1 MLITDTFLILMIV
14 GIVVFVILIVA
25 LLLRR
30 VVPTNEV
37 HIIQSG
43 KSTVSYGKDHSDGNT
58 YYEWPAWIPKI
69 GIVKI
74 ILPVSV
80 FAEDLQS
87 YEAYD
92 KGRLPFVVD
101 IKAFFRITDS
111 NVAAQRVS
119 SFDELRNQLRAILQ
133 GAVRTILAS
142 ADIEE
147 IMQGRSQ
154 FGESFT
160 REVEAQLKN
169 WGVSTVKNIELMDI
183 RDSENSEVIKNIME
197 KKKSLIEMQSRIE
210 VAENNK
216 KANIA
221 EIEAKRETDIQEQE
235 ALQKVG
241 ARTAEKEQAVGI
253 ANELSQQSIKE
264 QAKITK
270 EKELEITKVSEVMQA
285 NINKDVQI
293 VKANQDK
300 ETAAINKEM
309 AIIKAA
315 QEKETTILVA
325 EGTKSTTILVAEG
338 NLESK
343 KRESEGIAV
352 EGTAKAE
359 AEKAMQLAPV
369 QAQIVLAKEIGEN
382 AGYQKYLV
390 TIEQVK
396 ATQAVGIEQAKA
408 LAQAN
413 VKVIANSGNVEN
425 GMKSIMD
432 IFSSNGGTQ
441 VGAMLEGLAQT
452 EQGQALLEKAGVKK
466 TKEDKDDK
474 EDM

>member
-1 MLITDTFLILMIV
+1 MDSGLLLIATGVAIILLT
-14 GIVVFVILIVA
+14 ILFIA

-43 KSTVSYGKDHSDGNT
+43 KSTVSYGKDHESGNT
-58 YYEWPAWIPKI
+58 YYEWPSWIPKI

-74 ILPVSV
+74 VLPVSV
-80 FAEDLQS
+80 FDEDLES

-101 IKAFFRITDS
+101 VKAFFRISDS

-119 SFDELRNQLRAILQ
+119 SFDELRSQLRAILQ

-142 ADIEE
+142 ADIED

-160 REVEAQLKN
+160 REVEAQLRN

-183 RDSENSEVIKNIME
+183 RDSSSSNVIKNIME

-210 VAENNK
+210 VAENLK
-216 KANIA
+216 RASIA
-221 EIEAKRETDIQEQE
+221 EIEAKRETDIQQQD
-235 ALQKVG
+235 AIQKVG
-241 ARTAEKEQAVGI
+241 ARTAEKDKEVGI
-253 ANELSQQSIKE
+253 ANELAQQSIKE

-270 EKELEITKVSEVMQA
+270 EKELEILKVSEVTQA
-285 NINKDVQI
+285 NISKDVQI
-293 VKANQDK
+293 VKATQDK

-309 AIIKAA
+309 AVIKAA
-315 QEKETTILVA
+315 QEKETAILVA
-325 EGTKSTTILVAEG
+325 EGTRSTTILVAEG

-352 EGTAKAE
+352 EGSAKAE

-369 QAQIVLAKEIGEN
+369 QAQIVLAKEIGNNE
-382 AGYQKYLV
+382 GYQKYLV

-396 ATQAVGIEQAKA
+396 ASQAVGIEQAKA
-408 LAQAN
+408 LSQAD

-425 GMKSIMD
+425 GMKNILD
-432 IFSSNGGTQ
+432 IFSANGGTQ
-441 VGAMLEGLAQT
+441 LGAFFEGLAQS
-452 EQGQALLEKAGVKK
+452 EQGEAVLNKLGFKK
-466 TKEDKDDK
+466 NKD
-474 EDM
+474 E

>member
-1 MLITDTFLILMIV
+1 MSSV
-14 GIVVFVILIVA
+14 LIVSAISGCLIATLLLIA
-25 LLLRR
+25 LFLRR

-43 KSTVSYGKDHSDGNT
+43 KSTVSYGKDHEAGNT
-58 YYEWPAWIPKI
+58 YYEWPSWIPKI

-80 FAEDLQS
+80 FDEDLAS

-154 FGESFT
+154 FGEMFT
-160 REVEAQLKN
+160 KEVEAQLRN

-183 RDSENSEVIKNIME
+183 RDSADSNVIKNIME

-210 VAENNK
+210 VAENMK
-216 KANIA
+216 RASIA
-221 EIEAKRETDIQEQE
+221 EIEAKRETDIQEQD

-241 ARTAEKEQAVGI
+241 ARTAEKEKEVGI
-253 ANELSQQSIKE
+253 ANELAQQSIKE
-264 QAKITK
+264 QAKATA
-270 EKELEITKVSEVMQA
+270 EKELAITKVTEVTQA
-285 NINKDVQI
+285 EIAKDVQI

-309 AIIKAA
+309 AIIKAS
-315 QEKETTILVA
+315 QEKETNVLVA
-325 EGTKSTTILVAEG
+325 EGEKATTILIAEG

-369 QAQIVLAKEIGEN
+369 QAQIVLAKEIGN
-382 AGYQKYLV
+382 NDGYQKYLV

-408 LAQAN
+408 LAQADL
-413 VKVIANSGNVEN
+413 KVIANAGSVEN
-425 GMKSIMD
+425 GMKGIMD
-432 IFSSNGGTQ
+432 IFSSTGGTNI
-441 VGAMLEGLAQT
+441 GAMLEGLAQT
-452 EQGQALLEKAGVKK
+452 EQGKAILKKVGVEKS
-466 TKEDKDDK
+466 KEDTN
-474 EDM
+474 

>member
-1 MLITDTFLILMIV
+1 MPFNYLIIGATAFIV
-14 GIVVFVILIVA
+14 LVLPILIIA
-25 LLLRR
+25 LFLRR

-37 HIIQSG
+37 HIVQSG
-43 KSTVSYGKDHSDGNT
+43 KATVSYGKEHDAGNT
-58 YYEWPAWIPKI
+58 YYEWPSWMPKI

-74 ILPVSV
+74 VLPVSV
-80 FAEDLQS
+80 FDGDLEA

-101 IKAFFRITDS
+101 VKAFFRISDS
-111 NVAAQRVS
+111 NLAAQRVS
-119 SFDELRNQLRAILQ
+119 SFDELRSQLHAILQ

-154 FGESFT
+154 FGEAFT
-160 REVEAQLKN
+160 REVEAQLTN

-183 RDSENSEVIKNIME
+183 RDSTASQVIKNIME

-210 VAENNK
+210 VAENMK
-216 KANIA
+216 RASIA
-221 EIEAKRETDIQEQE
+221 EIEAKRETDVQLQD

-241 ARTAEKEQAVGI
+241 ARTAEKDKAIGI
-253 ANELSQQSIKE
+253 ANEQAQQAIKE
-264 QAKITK
+264 QAKITT
-270 EKELEITKVSEVMQA
+270 EKDLEIKKVSEVTSA
-285 NINKDVQI
+285 NIAKDVQI

-300 ETAAINKEM
+300 ETAAINKDM
-309 AIIKAA
+309 AVIEAA

-325 EGTKSTTILVAEG
+325 EGTKATTILVAEG

-352 EGTAKAE
+352 EGTARAE

-369 QAQIVLAKEIGEN
+369 QAQIVLAKEIGNNE
-382 AGYQKYLV
+382 GYQKYLI

-396 ATQAVGIEQAKA
+396 ANQAVGIEQAKA
-408 LAQAN
+408 LSQADL
-413 VKVIANSGNVEN
+413 KIIANSGSVEN
-425 GMKSIMD
+425 GMKGVMD
-432 IFSSNGGTQ
+432 IFSANGGTQ

-452 EQGQALLEKAGVKK
+452 EQGQALLKK
-466 TKEDKDDK
+466 VGMKSNDKP
-474 EDM
+474 

>member
-1 MLITDTFLILMIV
+1 MESGLMTLLSIGGGVIVLGIALI
-14 GIVVFVILIVA
+14 A
-25 LLLRR
+25 LFLRR

-37 HIIQSG
+37 HIVQSG
-43 KSTVSYGKDHSDGNT
+43 KSTVSYGKDHSSGNT
-58 YYEWPAWIPKI
+58 YYEWPSWIPVV

-74 ILPVSV
+74 VLPVSV
-80 FAEDLQS
+80 FDEDLES

-101 IKAFFRITDS
+101 VKAFFRITDS

-154 FGESFT
+154 FGEQFT
-160 REVEAQLKN
+160 KEVEAQLTN

-183 RDSENSEVIKNIME
+183 RDSASSHVIKNIME

-210 VAENNK
+210 VAENIK
-216 KANIA
+216 RANIA
-221 EIEAKRETDIQEQE
+221 EIDAKRETDIQQQD

-241 ARTAEKEQAVGI
+241 SRTAEKDKEVGI
-253 ANELSQQSIKE
+253 ANELAQQSIKE
-264 QAKITK
+264 QARATA
-270 EKELEITKVSEVMQA
+270 EKELAISRVNDVTKAEISKS
-285 NINKDVQI
+285 VQI

-309 AIIKAA
+309 AIIRAS
-315 QEKETTILVA
+315 QDKETRILVA
-325 EGTKSTTILVAEG
+325 EGEKTTTILSAEG
-338 NLESK
+338 HLESK
-343 KRESEGIAV
+343 KRESEGISI
-352 EGTAKAE
+352 EGAAKAD

-369 QAQIVLAKEIGEN
+369 QAQIVLAKEIGN
-382 AGYQKYLV
+382 NDAYQKYLI

-396 ATQAVGIEQAKA
+396 ANQMVGIEQAKA
-408 LAQAN
+408 LSSADLRI
-413 VKVIANSGNVEN
+413 IANSGSVEN
-425 GMKSIMD
+425 GMKGLMD
-432 IFSSNGGTQ
+432 IFSSSGGTNI
-441 VGAMLEGLAQT
+441 GAMLEGFAQT
-452 EQGQALLEKAGVKK
+452 EQGQALLAKIGMKK
-466 TKEDKDDK
+466 SSSEVGN
-474 EDM
+474 

>member
-1 MLITDTFLILMIV
+1 MESGLMTLLSIGGGVIVLGIALI
-14 GIVVFVILIVA
+14 A
-25 LLLRR
+25 LFLRR

-37 HIIQSG
+37 HIVQSG
-43 KSTVSYGKDHSDGNT
+43 KSTVSYGKDHSSGNT
-58 YYEWPAWIPKI
+58 YYEWPSWIPVV

-74 ILPVSV
+74 VLPVSV
-80 FAEDLQS
+80 FDEDLES

-101 IKAFFRITDS
+101 VKAFFRITDS

-154 FGESFT
+154 FGEQFT
-160 REVEAQLKN
+160 KEVEAQLTN

-183 RDSENSEVIKNIME
+183 RDSASSHVIKNIME

-210 VAENNK
+210 VAENIK
-216 KANIA
+216 RANIA
-221 EIEAKRETDIQEQE
+221 EIDAKRETDIQQQD

-241 ARTAEKEQAVGI
+241 SRTAEKDKEVGI
-253 ANELSQQSIKE
+253 ANELAQQSIKE
-264 QAKITK
+264 QARATA
-270 EKELEITKVSEVMQA
+270 EKELAISRVTDVTKAEISKS
-285 NINKDVQI
+285 VQI

-309 AIIKAA
+309 AIIRAS
-315 QEKETTILVA
+315 QDKETRILVA
-325 EGTKSTTILVAEG
+325 EGEKTTTILSAEG
-338 NLESK
+338 RLESK
-343 KRESEGIAV
+343 KRESEGISI
-352 EGTAKAE
+352 EGAAKAD

-369 QAQIVLAKEIGEN
+369 QAQIVLAKEIGN
-382 AGYQKYLV
+382 NDAYQKYLI

-396 ATQAVGIEQAKA
+396 ANQMVGIEQAKA
-408 LAQAN
+408 LSSADLRI
-413 VKVIANSGNVEN
+413 IANSGSVEN
-425 GMKSIMD
+425 GMKGLMD
-432 IFSSNGGTQ
+432 IFSSSGGTNI
-441 VGAMLEGLAQT
+441 GAMLEGFAQT
-452 EQGQALLEKAGVKK
+452 EQGQALLAKIGMKK
-466 TKEDKDDK
+466 SPSEVGN
-474 EDM
+474 

>member
-1 MLITDTFLILMIV
+1 MLISYLVIAAIVFAAFIFLMMSTSL
-14 GIVVFVILIVA
+14 F
-25 LLLRR
+25 LRR

-37 HIIQSG
+37 HIVQSG
-43 KSTVSYGKDHSDGNT
+43 KATVSYGKEHEAGNT
-58 YYEWPAWIPKI
+58 YYEWPAWLPKI

-74 ILPVSV
+74 VLPVSV
-80 FAEDLQS
+80 FDGDLEA

-101 IKAFFRITDS
+101 VKAFFRISDS
-111 NVAAQRVS
+111 NLAAQRVS
-119 SFDELRNQLRAILQ
+119 SFDELRSQLLAILQ

-154 FGESFT
+154 FGEAFT
-160 REVEAQLKN
+160 REVEAQLVN

-183 RDSENSEVIKNIME
+183 RDASASHVIKNIME

-210 VAENNK
+210 VAENMK
-216 KANIA
+216 RASIA
-221 EIEAKRETDIQEQE
+221 EIEAKRETDVQLQD

-241 ARTAEKEQAVGI
+241 ARTAEKDKAIGI
-253 ANELSQQSIKE
+253 ANEQAQQAIKE
-264 QAKITK
+264 QAKITT
-270 EKELEITKVSEVMQA
+270 EKELEITKVSEVTTA
-285 NINKDVQI
+285 NIAKDVQI

-300 ETAAINKEM
+300 ETAAINKDM
-309 AIIKAA
+309 AVIEAA

-325 EGTKSTTILVAEG
+325 EGTKATTILVAEG

-352 EGTAKAE
+352 EGTARAE

-369 QAQIVLAKEIGEN
+369 QAQIVLAKEIGNNE
-382 AGYQKYLV
+382 GYQKYLI

-396 ATQAVGIEQAKA
+396 ANQAVGLEQAKA
-408 LAQAN
+408 LSQADL
-413 VKVIANSGNVEN
+413 KIIANSGNVEN
-425 GMKSIMD
+425 GMKGVMD
-432 IFSSNGGTQ
+432 IFSSNGGTN

-452 EQGQALLEKAGVKK
+452 EQGEALLKK
-466 TKEDKDDK
+466 VGLSKDKPDK
-474 EDM
+474 

>member
-1 MLITDTFLILMIV
+1 MDFSNIV
-14 GIVVFVILIVA
+14 IAAAVVVAFVFIVLVIA

-37 HIIQSG
+37 HIVQSG
-43 KSTVSYGKDHSDGNT
+43 KATVSYGKDHESGNT
-58 YYEWPAWIPKI
+58 YYEWPSWLPKI

-74 ILPVSV
+74 VLPVSV
-80 FAEDLQS
+80 FDGDLEA

-101 IKAFFRITDS
+101 VKAFFRISDS
-111 NVAAQRVS
+111 NLAAQRVS
-119 SFDELRNQLRAILQ
+119 SFDELRSQLHAILQ

-154 FGESFT
+154 FGEAFT
-160 REVEAQLKN
+160 REVEAQLVN

-183 RDSENSEVIKNIME
+183 RDSTGSHVIKNIME

-210 VAENNK
+210 VAENMK
-216 KANIA
+216 RASIA
-221 EIEAKRETDIQEQE
+221 EIEAKRETDVQLQD

-241 ARTAEKEQAVGI
+241 ARTAEKDKAVGI
-253 ANELSQQSIKE
+253 ANEQAQQAIKE
-264 QAKITK
+264 QAKITT
-270 EKELEITKVSEVMQA
+270 EKELEITKVSEVTTA
-285 NINKDVQI
+285 NIAKDVQI

-300 ETAAINKEM
+300 ETAAINKDM
-309 AIIKAA
+309 AIIEAA

-325 EGTKSTTILVAEG
+325 EGTKATTILVAEG

-352 EGTAKAE
+352 EGTARAE

-369 QAQIVLAKEIGEN
+369 QAQIVLAKEIGNNE
-382 AGYQKYLV
+382 GYQKYLV
-390 TIEQVK
+390 TIEQIK
-396 ATQAVGIEQAKA
+396 ATQTVGVEQARA
-408 LAQAN
+408 LAQADL
-413 VKVIANSGNVEN
+413 KVIANSGNVEN
-425 GMKSIMD
+425 GMKNIMD

-441 VGAMLEGLAQT
+441 VGAMLEGLAQS
-452 EQGQALLEKAGVKK
+452 EQGESLLKK
-466 TKEDKDDK
+466 VGLKPDDSK
-474 EDM
+474 K

>member
-1 MLITDTFLILMIV
+1 MEFAAASLLAVVLAGVIGLSLLIS
-14 GIVVFVILIVA
+14 

-30 VVPTNEV
+30 VVSTNEV

-43 KSTVSYGKDHSDGNT
+43 KSTVSYGKDHNAGNT
-58 YYEWPAWIPKI
+58 YFEWPAWMPVI

-74 ILPVSV
+74 VLPVSV
-80 FAEDLQS
+80 FDEDLES

-142 ADIEE
+142 ADIED

-154 FGESFT
+154 FGEQFT
-160 REVEAQLKN
+160 KEVEAQLKN

-183 RDSENSEVIKNIME
+183 RDSSSSHVIKNIME

-210 VAENNK
+210 VAENLK
-216 KANIA
+216 RANIA
-221 EIEAKRETDIQEQE
+221 EIDAKRETDIQEQD
-235 ALQKVG
+235 ALQKIG
-241 ARTAEKEQAVGI
+241 SRTAEKDKAVGI
-253 ANELSQQSIKE
+253 SNEIAQQSIKE
-264 QAKITK
+264 EAKVTMERELAIAKLKDVTQA
-270 EKELEITKVSEVMQA
+270 E
-285 NINKDVQI
+285 INKAVQI
-293 VKANQDK
+293 VKANQEK

-309 AIIKAA
+309 ALIVAS
-315 QEKETTILVA
+315 QDKETKVLVA
-325 EGTKSTTILVAEG
+325 EGEKATTVLISEG
-338 NLESK
+338 NLQSK
-343 KRESEGIAV
+343 KLESEGIAA
-352 EGTAKAE
+352 EGNAKAE

-369 QAQIVLAKEIGEN
+369 QAQIVLAKEIGNNE
-382 AGYQKYLV
+382 GYQKYLI

-408 LAQAN
+408 LHSADL
-413 VKVIANSGNVEN
+413 KIIANSGNVEN
-425 GMKSIMD
+425 GMKSLMD
-432 IFSSNGGTQ
+432 IFSSNGGTHI
-441 VGAMLEGLAQT
+441 GAMLEGFAQT
-452 EQGQALLEKAGVKK
+452 EKGAALLDKAGLKK
-466 TKEDKDDK
+466 ATPEKH
-474 EDM
+474 

>member
-1 MLITDTFLILMIV
+1 MLISDNFLI
-14 GIVVFVILIVA
+14 GFVISVVIFTIFLIA

-43 KSTVSYGKDHSDGNT
+43 KSTVSYGKDHEAGNT
-58 YYEWPAWIPKI
+58 YYEWPSWIPKI

-74 ILPVSV
+74 VLPVSV
-80 FAEDLQS
+80 FDEDLES

-142 ADIEE
+142 ADIED
-147 IMQGRSQ
+147 IMQGRSA

-160 REVEAQLKN
+160 KEVEAQLKN

-183 RDSENSEVIKNIME
+183 RDSSESHVIKNIME

-210 VAENNK
+210 VAENMK
-216 KANIA
+216 RASIA

-241 ARTAEKEQAVGI
+241 SRTAEKEKEVGI
-253 ANELSQQSIKE
+253 SNELAQQSIKE

-270 EKELEITKVSEVMQA
+270 QKELEILKVSEVTQA
-285 NINKDVQI
+285 NIAKDVQI

-369 QAQIVLAKEIGEN
+369 QAQIVLAKEIGNNE
-382 AGYQKYLV
+382 GYQKYLV

-396 ATQAVGIEQAKA
+396 ASQAVGIEQAKA

-432 IFSSNGGTQ
+432 IFSSNGGTN

-452 EQGQALLEKAGVKK
+452 EQGEAIMKKIGIEKSQ
-466 TKEDKDDK
+466 DKN
-474 EDM
+474 

>member
-1 MLITDTFLILMIV
+1 MEFNLLGAIGILVFLIAVLCV
-14 GIVVFVILIVA
+14 TVA
-25 LLLRR
+25 LFLRR

-37 HIIQSG
+37 HIVQSG
-43 KSTVSYGKDHSDGNT
+43 KSTVSYGKDHSAGNS
-58 YYEWPAWIPKI
+58 YYEWPSWIPVV

-80 FAEDLQS
+80 FDEDLES

-101 IKAFFRITDS
+101 VKAFFRITDS

-154 FGESFT
+154 FGEQFT
-160 REVEAQLKN
+160 KEVEAQLKN

-183 RDSENSEVIKNIME
+183 RDSTSSQVIKNIME

-210 VAENNK
+210 VAENLK
-216 KANIA
+216 RASIA
-221 EIEAKRETDIQEQE
+221 EIDAKREQDIQLQD

-241 ARTAEKEQAVGI
+241 SRTAEKDKEVGI
-253 ANELSQQSIKE
+253 SNELAQQSIKE
-264 QAKITK
+264 QAKMTM
-270 EKELEITKVSEVMQA
+270 EKELAITKL
-285 NINKDVQI
+285 KDVTQASITKDVEI
-293 VKANQDK
+293 VRATQDK

-309 AIIKAA
+309 ALIKAT
-315 QEKETTILVA
+315 QDKETKILVA
-325 EGTKSTTILVAEG
+325 EAEKTTTILVAEG

-352 EGTAKAE
+352 EGSAKAE

-369 QAQIVLAKEIGEN
+369 QAQIVLAKEIGNNE
-382 AGYQKYLV
+382 GYQKYLI

-396 ATQAVGIEQAKA
+396 ANQAVGIEQAKA
-408 LAQAN
+408 LSAADL
-413 VKVIANSGNVEN
+413 KIIANAGNVEH
-425 GMKSIMD
+425 GMKNLMD
-432 IFSSNGGTQ
+432 IFSAGGGTQ
-441 VGAMLEGLAQT
+441 IGAMLEGFAQS
-452 EQGQALLEKAGVKK
+452 EKGSEVLNKLGLKK
-466 TKEDKDDK
+466 VVPEKT
-474 EDM
+474 

>member
-1 MLITDTFLILMIV
+1 MLISYLVIAAIVFAAFIFLMMSTSL
-14 GIVVFVILIVA
+14 F
-25 LLLRR
+25 LRR

-37 HIIQSG
+37 HIVQSG
-43 KSTVSYGKDHSDGNT
+43 KATVSYGKEHEAGNT
-58 YYEWPAWIPKI
+58 YYEWPAWLPKI

-74 ILPVSV
+74 VLPVSV
-80 FAEDLQS
+80 FDGDLEA

-101 IKAFFRITDS
+101 VKAFFRISDS
-111 NVAAQRVS
+111 NLAAQRVS
-119 SFDELRNQLRAILQ
+119 SFDELRSQLLAILQ

-154 FGESFT
+154 FGEAFT
-160 REVEAQLKN
+160 REVEAQLVN

-183 RDSENSEVIKNIME
+183 RDASASHVIKNIME

-210 VAENNK
+210 VAENMK
-216 KANIA
+216 RASIA
-221 EIEAKRETDIQEQE
+221 EIEAKRETDVQLQD

-241 ARTAEKEQAVGI
+241 ARTAEKDKAIGI
-253 ANELSQQSIKE
+253 ANEQAQQAIKE
-264 QAKITK
+264 QAKITT
-270 EKELEITKVSEVMQA
+270 EKELEITKVSEVTTA
-285 NINKDVQI
+285 NIAKDVQI

-300 ETAAINKEM
+300 ETAAINKDM
-309 AIIKAA
+309 AVIEAA

-325 EGTKSTTILVAEG
+325 EGTKATTILVAEG

-352 EGTAKAE
+352 EGTARAE

-369 QAQIVLAKEIGEN
+369 QAQIVLAKEIGNNE
-382 AGYQKYLV
+382 GYQKYLI

-396 ATQAVGIEQAKA
+396 ANQTVGIEQAKA
-408 LAQAN
+408 LSQADL
-413 VKVIANSGNVEN
+413 KIIANSGNVEN
-425 GMKSIMD
+425 GMKGVMD
-432 IFSSNGGTQ
+432 IFSSNGGTH

-452 EQGQALLEKAGVKK
+452 EQGEALLKK
-466 TKEDKDDK
+466 VGLNSDKKDK
-474 EDM
+474 

>member
-1 MLITDTFLILMIV
+1 MPISYLIIAAIAFAAFIFLMMSTSL
-14 GIVVFVILIVA
+14 F
-25 LLLRR
+25 LRR

-37 HIIQSG
+37 HIVQSG
-43 KSTVSYGKDHSDGNT
+43 KATVSYGKEHEAGNT
-58 YYEWPAWIPKI
+58 YYEWPSWLPKI

-74 ILPVSV
+74 VLPVSV
-80 FAEDLQS
+80 FDGDLEA

-101 IKAFFRITDS
+101 VKAFFRISDS
-111 NVAAQRVS
+111 NLAAQRVS
-119 SFDELRNQLRAILQ
+119 SFDELRSQLLAILQ

-154 FGESFT
+154 FGEAFT
-160 REVEAQLKN
+160 REVEAQLVN

-183 RDSENSEVIKNIME
+183 RDASASHVIKNIME

-210 VAENNK
+210 VAENMK
-216 KANIA
+216 RASIA
-221 EIEAKRETDIQEQE
+221 EIEAKRETDVQLQD

-241 ARTAEKEQAVGI
+241 ARTAEKDKAIGI
-253 ANELSQQSIKE
+253 ANEQAQQAIKE
-264 QAKITK
+264 QAKITT
-270 EKELEITKVSEVMQA
+270 EKELEITKVSEVTTA
-285 NINKDVQI
+285 NIAKDVQI

-300 ETAAINKEM
+300 ETAAINKDM
-309 AIIKAA
+309 AVIEAA

-325 EGTKSTTILVAEG
+325 EGTKATTILVAEG

-352 EGTAKAE
+352 EGTARAE

-369 QAQIVLAKEIGEN
+369 QAQIVLAKEIGNNE
-382 AGYQKYLV
+382 GYQKYLI

-396 ATQAVGIEQAKA
+396 ANQAVGIEQAKA
-408 LAQAN
+408 LSQADL
-413 VKVIANSGNVEN
+413 KIIANSGNVEN
-425 GMKSIMD
+425 GMKGVMD
-432 IFSSNGGTQ
+432 IFSSNGGTN

-452 EQGQALLEKAGVKK
+452 EQGEALLKK
-466 TKEDKDDK
+466 VGLSKDKPDK
-474 EDM
+474 

>member
-1 MLITDTFLILMIV
+1 MLFSNAFLI
-14 GIVVFVILIVA
+14 GTVVTIFIFTLLLIA
-25 LLLRR
+25 LFLRR

-43 KSTVSYGKDHSDGNT
+43 KSTVSYGKDHEAGNT
-58 YYEWPAWIPKI
+58 YYEWPSWIPKI

-80 FAEDLQS
+80 FDEDLES

-119 SFDELRNQLRAILQ
+119 SFDELRGQLRAILQ

-183 RDSENSEVIKNIME
+183 RDSESSQVIRNIME

-210 VAENNK
+210 VAENIK
-216 KANIA
+216 RANIA
-221 EIEAKRETDIQEQE
+221 EIEAKRETDVQAQD

-241 ARTAEKEQAVGI
+241 ARTAEKEQAVGLLTSLR
-253 ANELSQQSIKE
+253 NNPLK
-264 QAKITK
+264 
-270 EKELEITKVSEVMQA
+270 
-285 NINKDVQI
+285 NKP
-293 VKANQDK
+293 
-300 ETAAINKEM
+300 
-309 AIIKAA
+309 
-315 QEKETTILVA
+315 
-325 EGTKSTTILVAEG
+325 KSRWKKSSP
-338 NLESK
+338 SK
-343 KRESEGIAV
+343 KYLKSCKP
-352 EGTAKAE
+352 T
-359 AEKAMQLAPV
+359 
-369 QAQIVLAKEIGEN
+369 LAKMCR
-382 AGYQKYLV
+382 L
-390 TIEQVK
+390 
-396 ATQAVGIEQAKA
+396 
-408 LAQAN
+408 
-413 VKVIANSGNVEN
+413 
-425 GMKSIMD
+425 
-432 IFSSNGGTQ
+432 
-441 VGAMLEGLAQT
+441 
-452 EQGQALLEKAGVKK
+452 
-466 TKEDKDDK
+466 
-474 EDM
+474 

>member
-1 MLITDTFLILMIV
+1 MESGLMTLLSIGGGVIVLGIALI
-14 GIVVFVILIVA
+14 A
-25 LLLRR
+25 LFLRR

-37 HIIQSG
+37 HIVQSG
-43 KSTVSYGKDHSDGNT
+43 KSTVSYGKDHSSGNT
-58 YYEWPAWIPKI
+58 YYEWPSWIPVV

-74 ILPVSV
+74 VLPVSV
-80 FAEDLQS
+80 FDEDLES

-101 IKAFFRITDS
+101 VKAFFRITDS

-154 FGESFT
+154 FGEQFT
-160 REVEAQLKN
+160 KEVEAQLTN

-183 RDSENSEVIKNIME
+183 RDSASSHVIKNIME

-210 VAENNK
+210 VAENIK
-216 KANIA
+216 RANIA
-221 EIEAKRETDIQEQE
+221 EIDAKRETDIQQQD

-241 ARTAEKEQAVGI
+241 SRTAEKDKEVGI
-253 ANELSQQSIKE
+253 ANELAQQSIKE
-264 QAKITK
+264 QARATA
-270 EKELEITKVSEVMQA
+270 EKELAISRVNDVTKAEISKS
-285 NINKDVQI
+285 VQI

-309 AIIKAA
+309 AIIRAS
-315 QEKETTILVA
+315 QDKETRILVA
-325 EGTKSTTILVAEG
+325 EGEKTTTILSAEG
-338 NLESK
+338 HLESK
-343 KRESEGIAV
+343 KRESEGISI
-352 EGTAKAE
+352 EGAAKAD

-369 QAQIVLAKEIGEN
+369 QAQIVLAKEIGN
-382 AGYQKYLV
+382 NDAYQKYLI

-396 ATQAVGIEQAKA
+396 ANQMVGIEQAKA
-408 LAQAN
+408 LSSADLRI
-413 VKVIANSGNVEN
+413 IANSGSVEN
-425 GMKSIMD
+425 GMKGLMD
-432 IFSSNGGTQ
+432 IFSSSGGTNI
-441 VGAMLEGLAQT
+441 GAMLEGFAQT
-452 EQGQALLEKAGVKK
+452 EQGQALLAKIGMKK
-466 TKEDKDDK
+466 SPSEVGN
-474 EDM
+474 

>member
-1 MLITDTFLILMIV
+1 MEFAALGFLVMVLAAIIGIGLLI
-14 GIVVFVILIVA
+14 A

-30 VVPTNEV
+30 VVSTNEV

-43 KSTVSYGKDHSDGNT
+43 KATVSYGKDHSAGNT
-58 YYEWPAWIPKI
+58 YYEWPSWIPVI

-80 FAEDLQS
+80 FDEDLES

-142 ADIEE
+142 ADIED

-154 FGESFT
+154 FGEQFT
-160 REVEAQLKN
+160 KEVESQLKN

-183 RDSENSEVIKNIME
+183 RDSASSHVIKNIME

-210 VAENNK
+210 VAENLK
-216 KANIA
+216 RANIA
-221 EIEAKRETDIQEQE
+221 EIDAKRETDIQLQD

-241 ARTAEKEQAVGI
+241 SRTAEKEKAVGI
-253 ANELSQQSIKE
+253 SNELSLQSIKE
-264 QAKITK
+264 EAKNTM
-270 EKELEITKVSEVMQA
+270 EKELAITKVKDVTQA
-285 NINKDVQI
+285 EISKAVQI

-309 AIIKAA
+309 ALIKAA
-315 QEKETTILVA
+315 QEKETKVLVA
-325 EGTKSTTILVAEG
+325 EGEKATTILVSEG
-338 NLESK
+338 NLQSK
-343 KRESEGIAV
+343 KLESEGITA

-369 QAQIVLAKEIGEN
+369 QAQIVLAKEIGNNE
-382 AGYQKYLV
+382 GYQKYLI

-408 LAQAN
+408 LSSADL
-413 VKVIANSGNVEN
+413 KIIANSGNVEN
-425 GMKSIMD
+425 GMKNLMD
-432 IFSSNGGTQ
+432 IFSANGGTQ
-441 VGAMLEGLAQT
+441 LGAMLEGFAQT
-452 EQGQALLEKAGVKK
+452 EKGEALLGKVGLKNPTEKH
-466 TKEDKDDK
+466 
-474 EDM
+474 

>member
-1 MLITDTFLILMIV
+1 MLITDTFLILIII
-14 GIVVFVILIVA
+14 GIVVFVILIIA

-369 QAQIVLAKEIGEN
+369 QAQIVLAKEIGN
-382 AGYQKYLV
+382 NDGYQKYLV

-413 VKVIANSGNVEN
+413 VKVIANSGNVEH

-432 IFSSNGGTQ
+432 IFSSSGGTN
-441 VGAMLEGLAQT
+441 VGAMLEGFAQT
-452 EQGQALLEKAGVKK
+452 EQGEALLEKVGVKK
-466 TKEDKDDK
+466 SSKDKDK
-474 EDM
+474 E

>member
-1 MLITDTFLILMIV
+1 MPSSYLIIAAISFVAFIFLIL
-14 GIVVFVILIVA
+14 LIA
-25 LLLRR
+25 LFLRR

-37 HIIQSG
+37 HIVQSG
-43 KSTVSYGKDHSDGNT
+43 KATVSYGKEHEAGNT
-58 YYEWPAWIPKI
+58 YYEWPSWLPKI

-74 ILPVSV
+74 VLPVSV
-80 FAEDLQS
+80 FDGDLEA

-101 IKAFFRITDS
+101 VKAFFRISDS
-111 NVAAQRVS
+111 NLAAQRVS
-119 SFDELRNQLRAILQ
+119 SFDELRSQLHAILQ

-154 FGESFT
+154 FGEAFT
-160 REVEAQLKN
+160 REVEAQLVN

-183 RDSENSEVIKNIME
+183 RDSSASHVIKNIME

-210 VAENNK
+210 VAENMK
-216 KANIA
+216 RASIA
-221 EIEAKRETDIQEQE
+221 EIEAKRETDVQLQD

-241 ARTAEKEQAVGI
+241 SRTAEKDKAIGI
-253 ANELSQQSIKE
+253 ANEQAQQAIKE
-264 QAKITK
+264 QAKITT
-270 EKELEITKVSEVMQA
+270 EKELEITKVSEVTSA
-285 NINKDVQI
+285 IIAKDVQI

-300 ETAAINKEM
+300 ETAAINKDM
-309 AIIKAA
+309 AIIEAA

-325 EGTKSTTILVAEG
+325 EGTKATTILVAEG

-352 EGTAKAE
+352 EGTARAE

-369 QAQIVLAKEIGEN
+369 QAQIVLAKEIGNNE
-382 AGYQKYLV
+382 GYQKYLI

-396 ATQAVGIEQAKA
+396 ANQAVGIEQAKA
-408 LAQAN
+408 LSQADL
-413 VKVIANSGNVEN
+413 KIIANSGNVEN
-425 GMKSIMD
+425 GMKGVMD
-432 IFSSNGGTQ
+432 IFSSNGGTN

-452 EQGQALLEKAGVKK
+452 EQGEALLKK
-466 TKEDKDDK
+466 VGLSSDKKDK
-474 EDM
+474 

>member
-1 MLITDTFLILMIV
+1 MLISYLVIAAIVFAAFIFLMMSTSL
-14 GIVVFVILIVA
+14 F
-25 LLLRR
+25 LRR

-37 HIIQSG
+37 HIVQSG
-43 KSTVSYGKDHSDGNT
+43 KATVSYGKEHEAGNT
-58 YYEWPAWIPKI
+58 YYEWPAWLPKI

-74 ILPVSV
+74 VLPVSV
-80 FAEDLQS
+80 FDGDLEA

-101 IKAFFRITDS
+101 VKAFFRISDS
-111 NVAAQRVS
+111 NLAAQRVS
-119 SFDELRNQLRAILQ
+119 SFDELRSQLLAILQ

-154 FGESFT
+154 FGEAFT
-160 REVEAQLKN
+160 REVETQLVN

-183 RDSENSEVIKNIME
+183 RDASASHVIRNIME

-210 VAENNK
+210 VAENMK
-216 KANIA
+216 RASIA
-221 EIEAKRETDIQEQE
+221 EIEAKRETDVQLQD

-241 ARTAEKEQAVGI
+241 ARTAEKDKAIGI
-253 ANELSQQSIKE
+253 ANEQAQQAIKE
-264 QAKITK
+264 QAKITT
-270 EKELEITKVSEVMQA
+270 EKELEITKVSEVTTA
-285 NINKDVQI
+285 NIAKDVQI

-300 ETAAINKEM
+300 ETAAINKDM
-309 AIIKAA
+309 AVIEAA

-325 EGTKSTTILVAEG
+325 EGTKATTILVAEG

-352 EGTAKAE
+352 EGTARAE

-369 QAQIVLAKEIGEN
+369 QAQIVLAKEIGNNE
-382 AGYQKYLV
+382 GYQKYLI

-396 ATQAVGIEQAKA
+396 ANQAVGIEQAKA
-408 LAQAN
+408 LSQADL
-413 VKVIANSGNVEN
+413 KIIANSGNVEN
-425 GMKSIMD
+425 GMKSVMD
-432 IFSSNGGTQ
+432 IFSSNGGTN

-452 EQGQALLEKAGVKK
+452 EQGEALLKK
-466 TKEDKDDK
+466 VGLSKDKPDK
-474 EDM
+474 

>member
-1 MLITDTFLILMIV
+1 MEFLNV
-14 GIVVFVILIVA
+14 SVFVA
-25 LLLRR
+25 LLVLMGGAGVLVALFLRR
-30 VVPTNEV
+30 VVSTNEV

-43 KSTVSYGKDHSDGNT
+43 KATVSYGKDHNAGNS
-58 YYEWPAWIPKI
+58 YYEWPSWIPKI

-74 ILPVSV
+74 VLPVSV
-80 FAEDLQS
+80 FDEDLES

-154 FGESFT
+154 FGEMFT
-160 REVEAQLKN
+160 KEVEAQLKN

-183 RDSENSEVIKNIME
+183 RDSSSSHVIKNIME

-210 VAENNK
+210 VAENMK
-216 KANIA
+216 RASIA
-221 EIEAKRETDIQEQE
+221 EIDAKRETDIQLQD

-241 ARTAEKEQAVGI
+241 SRTAEKEKEVGI
-253 ANELSQQSIKE
+253 SLELAQQSIKE
-264 QAKITK
+264 QARNTM
-270 EKELEITKVSEVMQA
+270 EKDLAIKKLQEVTQA
-285 NINKDVQI
+285 QIDKDVQI

-309 AIIKAA
+309 ALIKAS
-315 QEKETTILVA
+315 QEKETRVLVA
-325 EGTKSTTILVAEG
+325 EGEKTTTILVAEG

-352 EGTAKAE
+352 EGTARAE

-369 QAQIVLAKEIGEN
+369 QAQIVLAKEIGN
-382 AGYQKYLV
+382 NDGYQKYLV

-408 LAQAN
+408 LAEAEL
-413 VKVIANSGNVEN
+413 KIIANAGNVEN
-425 GMKSIMD
+425 GMKGIMD
-432 IFSSNGGTQ
+432 IFSSTGGTHI
-441 VGAMLEGLAQT
+441 GAMFEGFAQT
-452 EQGQALLEKAGVKK
+452 EQGEALLKK
-466 TKEDKDDK
+466 IGLKKPNVDHQ
-474 EDM
+474 

>member
-1 MLITDTFLILMIV
+1 VTLFLIGSVI
-14 GIVVFVILIVA
+14 GIIIATLLLIA
-25 LLLRR
+25 LFLRR

-43 KSTVSYGKDHSDGNT
+43 KSTVSYGKDHDAGNT
-58 YYEWPAWIPKI
+58 YYEWPSWIPKI

-80 FAEDLQS
+80 FDEDLAS

-154 FGESFT
+154 FGEMFT
-160 REVEAQLKN
+160 KEVEAQLRN

-183 RDSENSEVIKNIME
+183 RDSSDSNVIKNIME

-210 VAENNK
+210 VAENMK
-216 KANIA
+216 RASIA
-221 EIEAKRETDIQEQE
+221 EIEAKRETDIQEQD

-241 ARTAEKEQAVGI
+241 ARTAEKEKEVGI
-253 ANELSQQSIKE
+253 ANELAQQSIKE
-264 QAKITK
+264 QARATA
-270 EKELEITKVSEVMQA
+270 EKELAITKVTQVTQA
-285 NINKDVQI
+285 EIAKDVQI

-309 AIIKAA
+309 AIIKAS
-315 QEKETTILVA
+315 QEKETNVLVA
-325 EGTKSTTILVAEG
+325 EGEKATTILIAEG

-369 QAQIVLAKEIGEN
+369 QAQIVLAKEIGN
-382 AGYQKYLV
+382 NDGYQKYLV

-408 LAQAN
+408 LAQADL
-413 VKVIANSGNVEN
+413 KVIANAGSVEN
-425 GMKSIMD
+425 GMKGIMD
-432 IFSSNGGTQ
+432 IFSSTGGTNI
-441 VGAMLEGLAQT
+441 GAMLEGLAQT
-452 EQGQALLEKAGVKK
+452 EQGKAVLKKVGVANS
-466 TKEDKDDK
+466 KEDTN
-474 EDM
+474 